1 MPEIHVSLLG
11 IALAVVVSF
20 FFGFVW
26 YTIIFGRAWAL
37 EMGFDPD
44 EKPERREM
52 IRGML
57 LMVLG
62 NFFLAWVFAH
72 NIAVWNPETWG
83 LAPAGVSAFAS
94 AGMAAFY
101 TWLGF
106 FVPVLLSGVAW
117 EKKSWKLFSINAA
130 YHLLALFLVASIL
143 THF

>member
-1 MPEIHVSLLG
+1 MPEIQVSLLG

-72 NIAVWNPETWG
+72 NIAV
-83 LAPAGVSAFAS
+83 
-94 AGMAAFY
+94 
-101 TWLGF
+101 
-106 FVPVLLSGVAW
+106 
-117 EKKSWKLFSINAA
+117 
-130 YHLLALFLVASIL
+130 
-143 THF
+143 